1 MSATRLFLIQFGA
14 ERVSKRLSLHQ
25 GPHHLYWEPLIG
37 VVVETSAGWV
47 LLDTGMS
54 RAAHEDPENFAAYEA
69 GCVGAPNLE
78 TPWHL
83 YPSPPEHGYNW
94 VLGESPLVSGL
105 ATVGLEP
112 KDLAMAAIS
121 HMHVDHSGGI
131 PELSRAGVPIV
142 IQDLELQFVR
152 SGEVGTGDGFFSRD
166 WSDPETTWQV
176 VSGDAEI
183 APGVHVVSTPG
194 HTPGHQS
201 FRVDLPE
208 SGTWIFS
215 GDAADLG
222 QNFLDNVPCGSC
234 QGGGEHAEHRAQ
246 ESLAKLISLAR
257 ETDARIIPGH
267 DQFVLNAAKHPNG
280 GHR

>member
-14 ERVSKRLSLHQ
+14 ERVSKRLSLHH

-54 RAAHEDPENFAAYEA
+54 RAAHEDAENYAAYEA
-69 GCVGAPNLE
+69 GCLGASNLN

-83 YPSPPEHGYNW
+83 YPEPPEGKYNW
-94 VLGESPLVSGL
+94 VLGGSPLEEGL
-105 ATVGLEP
+105 QLVGLEP

-142 IQDLELQFVR
+142 IQDAELQFVR
-152 SGEVGTGDGFFSRD
+152 SGEVGTADGFFTPD
-166 WSDPETTWQV
+166 WSEPDTEWHIVT
-176 VSGDAEI
+176 GDAEI
-183 APGVHVVSTPG
+183 APGVQVVSTPG

-208 SGTWIFS
+208 TGTWLFS

-222 QNFLDNVPCGSC
+222 QNFLDNVHCGSC
-234 QGGGEHAEHRAQ
+234 QGGGKRGEEYAANSLDKMLSIARATN
-246 ESLAKLISLAR
+246 AR
-257 ETDARIIPGH
+257 VIPGH
-267 DQFVLNAAKHPNG
+267 DQFVFNAARHPQG

>member
-1 MSATRLFLIQFGA
+1 VSATRLFLIQFGA

-25 GPHHLYWEPLIG
+25 GAHHLYWEPLIG
-37 VVVETSAGWV
+37 VVVETSQGWV

-54 RAAHEDPENFAAYEA
+54 RAAHEDPENFAAYKA
-69 GCVGAPNLE
+69 GCVGAPNFD

-83 YPSPPEHGYNW
+83 YPAPPDDGYNW
-94 VLGESPLVSGL
+94 VLGESPLEEGL
-105 ATVGLEP
+105 ATIGLKP
-112 KDLAMAAIS
+112 TDLAMAAIS

-131 PELSRAGVPIV
+131 PELSKAGIPIV
-142 IQDLELQFVR
+142 IQQEELDFVR
-152 SGEVGTGDGFFSRD
+152 SGEVGTADGFFSRD
-166 WSDPETTWQV
+166 WSNPETEWRV
-176 VSGDAEI
+176 ISGDTEI

-208 SGTWIFS
+208 SGTWLFS

-234 QGGGEHAEHRAQ
+234 QGGGDDGEQRAR
-246 ESLAKLISLAR
+246 ESLEKLISLGL
-257 ETDARIIPGH
+257 DHQARIVPGH
-267 DQFVLNAAKHPNG
+267 DQFVFNAARHPTG